1 VIAGR
6 AILACGLVLLLGGC
20 TSQFKRIETNTDLAV
35 QNQQRLEQQLTE
47 LRGDLEVLRESESE
61 READY
66 LELRAEMENQLR
78 QLDTLV
84 RQMDVRSAEQERLL
98 REILDALDLLARHP
112 AGALSD
118 STGTTGPSATL
129 GGSPGKDVFDAAWA
143 DYTRGDYALA
153 RDGFQEVVDR
163 FGESELADDAE
174 YWVAETWYAE
184 RDYSRAREGF
194 ERVVSRHPTSTV
206 APAAKLKLGYSLL
219 ETGELD
225 RAIEVLTELRESH
238 PDSDEALI
246 AGHKLSTLAGDAGS
260 R

>member
-1 VIAGR
+1 M
-6 AILACGLVLLLGGC
+6 
-20 TSQFKRIETNTDLAV
+20 D
-35 QNQQRLEQQLTE
+35 
-47 LRGDLEVLRESESE
+47 GD
-61 READY
+61 
-66 LELRAEMENQLR
+66 
-78 QLDTLV
+78 
-84 RQMDVRSAEQERLL
+84 
-98 REILDALDLLARHP
+98 
-112 AGALSD
+112 AGAEVIR
-118 STGTTGPSATL
+118 A
-129 GGSPGKDVFDAAWA
+129 
-143 DYTRGDYALA
+143 
-153 RDGFQEVVDR
+153 FQEVVDR

-246 AGHKLSTLAGDAGS
+246 AGHKLSTLTGDAGS